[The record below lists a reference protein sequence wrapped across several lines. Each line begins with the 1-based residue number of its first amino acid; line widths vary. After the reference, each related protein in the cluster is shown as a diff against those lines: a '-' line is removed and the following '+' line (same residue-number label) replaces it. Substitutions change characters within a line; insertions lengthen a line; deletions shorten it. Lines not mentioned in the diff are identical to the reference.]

1 MLNKTKKVLIF
12 MLSSLFI
19 YLFISNPNI
28 IIDSVN
34 ASLDIF
40 INNIFVSLF
49 PFFLLADILI
59 NYNYIY
65 YLSKIFK
72 FKYSYIILMSMIS
85 GLPSNAK
92 YISNLLDNNQIST
105 HDAEILLSITFF
117 PNPMFVIG
125 TVGTIMM
132 NNTKLGIILLI
143 NIYLSNL
150 VLYIYYY
157 NKLERKN
164 ITINTNQLAF
174 PNLLK
179 ESILKNINT
188 LLVILGTIVLFI
200 LLSNIIFNY
209 IKLNPLIQSIIASLL
224 EMTSGIKKISI
235 LSINTNL
242 KFILIST
249 SLMFS
254 GLSIITQALSIL
266 SDYKLNIKFILK
278 NKLFLIIINL
288 IFSISTCI
296 IYHYFIW
303 ASWRSI
309 A

>member
-150 VLYIYYY
+150 ILYIYYY

-288 IFSISTCI
+288 VLSLIYI
-296 IYHYFIW
+296 II
-303 ASWRSI
+303 
-309 A
+309 

>member
-266 SDYKLNIKFILK
+266 SDYNLNIKLILK
-278 NKLFLIIINL
+278 NKLILILINLVLSLFYIII
-288 IFSISTCI
+288 
-296 IYHYFIW
+296 
-303 ASWRSI
+303 
-309 A
+309 

>member
-150 VLYIYYY
+150 ILYIYYY

-235 LSINTNL
+235 LSLNTNL
-242 KFILIST
+242 KFTLIST

-278 NKLFLIIINL
+278 NKLFLILINL

>member
-34 ASLDIF
+34 VSLDIF

-150 VLYIYYY
+150 ILYIYYY

-235 LSINTNL
+235 LSLNTNL

-288 IFSISTCI
+288 VLSLIYI
-296 IYHYFIW
+296 II
-303 ASWRSI
+303 
-309 A
+309 

>member
-143 NIYLSNL
+143 NIYISNL
-150 VLYIYYY
+150 ILYIYYY

-288 IFSISTCI
+288 VLSLIYI
-296 IYHYFIW
+296 II
-303 ASWRSI
+303 
-309 A
+309 

>member
-1 MLNKTKKVLIF
+1 MLYKTKKVLIF

-34 ASLDIF
+34 TSLDIF

-150 VLYIYYY
+150 ILYIYYY

-164 ITINTNQLAF
+164 IAINTNQLTF

-200 LLSNIIFNY
+200 LLSNNIFNY
-209 IKLNPLIQSIIASLL
+209 IKLNPLIQSIIASIL

-235 LSINTNL
+235 LSLNTNL

-254 GLSIITQALSIL
+254 GLSIITQAFSIL
-266 SDYKLNIKFILK
+266 SDHNLNIKLILK
-278 NKLFLIIINL
+278 NKLILILINL
-288 IFSISTCI
+288 ILSLTYI
-296 IYHYFIW
+296 II
-303 ASWRSI
+303 
-309 A
+309 

>member
-150 VLYIYYY
+150 ILYIYYY
-157 NKLERKN
+157 NKLEKKN

-235 LSINTNL
+235 LSLNTNL

-266 SDYKLNIKFILK
+266 SDHKLNIKLVLK
-278 NKLFLIIINL
+278 NKLILILINL
-288 IFSISTCI
+288 ILSLIYI
-296 IYHYFIW
+296 II
-303 ASWRSI
+303 
-309 A
+309 

>member
-92 YISNLLDNNQIST
+92 YISNLLENNHIST

-150 VLYIYYY
+150 ILYIYYY

-174 PNLLK
+174 PDLLK

-235 LSINTNL
+235 LSLNTNL

-266 SDYKLNIKFILK
+266 SDHNLNIKLILK
-278 NKLFLIIINL
+278 NKLILILINL
-288 IFSISTCI
+288 ILSLFYI
-296 IYHYFIW
+296 II
-303 ASWRSI
+303 
-309 A
+309 

>member
-19 YLFISNPNI
+19 YLFISNLNI

-150 VLYIYYY
+150 ILYIYYY

-235 LSINTNL
+235 LSLNTNL

-288 IFSISTCI
+288 VLSLIYI
-296 IYHYFIW
+296 II
-303 ASWRSI
+303 
-309 A
+309 